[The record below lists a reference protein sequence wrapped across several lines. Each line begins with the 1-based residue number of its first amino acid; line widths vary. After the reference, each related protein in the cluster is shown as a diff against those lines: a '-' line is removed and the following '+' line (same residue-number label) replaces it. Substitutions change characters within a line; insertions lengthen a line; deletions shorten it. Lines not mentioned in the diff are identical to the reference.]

1 MAVKL
6 KTTDPIWW
14 GLFSAGGTLAAFL
27 LPVHV
32 LVTGLGISFG
42 WISPEII
49 EYPRMITLLGMPVLK
64 IYLFFLISL
73 PLFHWAHRFRFVLMD
88 LGLRNLKTPVAVLC
102 YGVAMVGTLLAALLL
117 FLFF

>member
-49 EYPRMITLLGMPVLK
+49 EYPRMIALLEHPLLK

-73 PLFHWAHRFRFVLMD
+73 PLFHWAHRFRFILMD
-88 LGLRNLKTPVAVLC
+88 MGLRSLKAPIAVFC
-102 YGVAMVGTLLAALLL
+102 YGGAWAGTAVAALLL
-117 FLFF
+117 FF

>member
-1 MAVKL
+1 MVVKL

-49 EYPRMITLLGMPVLK
+49 EYPRMIALLETPSLK

-73 PLFHWAHRFRFVLMD
+73 PLFHWAHRFRFVVAD
-88 LGLRNLKTPVAVLC
+88 LGF
-102 YGVAMVGTLLAALLL
+102 G
-117 FLFF
+117 